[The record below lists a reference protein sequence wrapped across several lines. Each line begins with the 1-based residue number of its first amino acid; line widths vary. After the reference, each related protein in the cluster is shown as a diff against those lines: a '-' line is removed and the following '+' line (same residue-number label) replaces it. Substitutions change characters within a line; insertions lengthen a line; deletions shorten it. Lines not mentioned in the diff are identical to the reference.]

1 MYNKPTKLVLI
12 IFVLLMVSV
21 LAACGSNVKDEAA
34 EPNTNQ
40 PATRL
45 YKDFS
50 GHEVTI
56 PTEPKKIILLG
67 DIPGDLLA
75 LGIKPAGNDWL
86 GEPYVYKSE
95 LDGVVD
101 IGYPHN
107 MEKVIEIEPDLI
119 VQAGYGGPDD
129 EKIYEEMSKI
139 APTVIYNRDAV
150 TYDRIRELADIVGKK
165 QVAEDWITSY
175 ESKAK
180 ATWEKIGLKDGET
193 ASVYLSLAGDF
204 YVMGHFS
211 LTMSLYQPEGF
222 KASDKIQA
230 LIDKKEPFSLIS
242 REVLPDFAGDHVFLL
257 SLPGTEDEKAAT
269 ELINSPLWKALPAV
283 KNGHAYSA
291 SIAWN
296 ASDPITMERFLD
308 ELPKIMGIE

>member
-1 MYNKPTKLVLI
+1 MYKKHAR
-12 IFVLLMVSV
+12 LLLLCFLLLSVSA
-21 LAACGSNVKDEAA
+21 LAACGSKADNESAA
-34 EPNTNQ
+34 SNSEQST
-40 PATRL
+40 TRV

-56 PTEPKKIILLG
+56 PTNPQKIVMLG

-95 LDGVVD
+95 LEGVVD

-107 MEKVIEIEPDLI
+107 MEKIIELAPDLI
-119 VQAGYGGPDD
+119 LQAGYGGDD
-129 EKIYEEMSKI
+129 EEKIFQDMSKI
-139 APTVIYNRDAV
+139 APTVVFNRDAV
-150 TYDRIRELADIVGKK
+150 TYDRIREVADIVGKK

-180 ATWEKIGLKDGET
+180 ATWDKIGLKPGET
-193 ASVYLSLAGDF
+193 ATVYLSLGGDF

-211 LTMSLYQPEGF
+211 LTMSLYQPQGF
-222 KASDKIQA
+222 SASEKVQA
-230 LIDKKEPFSLIS
+230 LIDKAEPFSLIS
-242 REVLPDFAGDHVFLL
+242 QEVLPDFAGDHLFLL
-257 SLPGTEDEKAAT
+257 SAPGTEDEKAAKA
-269 ELINSPLWKALPAV
+269 LIDSPLWKSIPAV
-283 KNGHAYSA
+283 KNNRAYLA
-291 SIAWN
+291 SISWN

-308 ELPKIMGIE
+308 ELPKIMGIK